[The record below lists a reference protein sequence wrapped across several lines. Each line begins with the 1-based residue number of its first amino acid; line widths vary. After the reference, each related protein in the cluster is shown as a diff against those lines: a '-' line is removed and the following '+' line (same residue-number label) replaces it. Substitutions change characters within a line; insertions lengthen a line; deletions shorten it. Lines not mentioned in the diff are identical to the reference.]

1 MKRTRGPEGG
11 TSPLALVVTATEAMF
26 TPLEVVR
33 ELGFTE
39 HVVRLAGT
47 VHERFTV
54 EEKPKNGVTAM
65 SLMYCA
71 DPPATTVCEVI
82 PRLATE
88 KSATRFKAT
97 AVEFDAV

>member
-1 MKRTRGPEGG
+1 
-11 TSPLALVVTATEAMF
+11 MF
-26 TPLEVVR
+26 TPLDVVR
-33 ELGFTE
+33 EFGFTV

-71 DPPATTVCEVI
+71 VPPAATVCEVI

-88 KSATRFKAT
+88 KSATKLRAT
-97 AVEFDAV
+97 DPELDAV